1 MEWVKSL
8 LGYITSG
15 VNFNHPEIL
24 LIILTLTIVNEIGFP
39 LFFAM
44 EILLFFISYQYGPL
58 SAQSLLLLAI
68 LLAGREIGANSLYF
82 AARGL
87 GSRYL
92 DWLEKRSARTMRA
105 VEKFKLK
112 LNDKPVVMV
121 AMVRITPGL
130 LQVPSVTAGVVRL
143 RLLSFFEGVALS
155 SLINELI
162 VIFLGF
168 SARFLLPRMDTQP
181 KTYLGVSFG
190 ALIAF
195 VWIILFLLIRHKSN
209 KHHPQKERVI

>member
-1 MEWVKSL
+1 MEWIKSL
-8 LGYITSG
+8 LSYITSG
-15 VNFNHPEIL
+15 VNLNHPEIL

-39 LFFAM
+39 LFFAL

-58 SAQSLLLLAI
+58 SSQSLLLLAI
-68 LLAGREIGANSLYF
+68 LLCGREIGANSFYF

-87 GSRYL
+87 GSRFL

-105 VEKFKLK
+105 VEKFKTR
-112 LNDKPVVMV
+112 LNDKPVIMV
-121 AMVRITPGL
+121 TMVRITPGL

-143 RLLSFFEGVALS
+143 RILSFFEGVALS
-155 SLINELI
+155 SLINDFI

-168 SARFLLPRMDTQP
+168 SARFLLPRLGTQP
-181 KTYLGVSFG
+181 KTYLGVSFC

-195 VWIILFLLIRHKSN
+195 VWIILFLLYRHKSV
-209 KHHPQKERVI
+209 KHEKQKERVI

>member
-155 SLINELI
+155 SLINDLI

-209 KHHPQKERVI
+209 KHHQQKERVI

>member
-1 MEWVKSL
+1 MEWIKSL

-15 VNFNHPEIL
+15 VSLNHPEIL

-39 LFFAM
+39 LFFAL

-92 DWLEKRSARTMRA
+92 EWLEKRSARTMRA

-155 SLINELI
+155 SLINDFI

-168 SARFLLPRMDTQP
+168 SARFLLPRLDTQP

-209 KHHPQKERVI
+209 KHHPQKERVS

>member
-155 SLINELI
+155 SLINDLI

>member
-1 MEWVKSL
+1 MEWIKSL

-15 VNFNHPEIL
+15 VNLNHPEIL
-24 LIILTLTIVNEIGFP
+24 LIILTLTVVNEIGFP
-39 LFFAM
+39 LFFAL
-44 EILLFFISYQYGPL
+44 EILLFFVSYQYGPL

-92 DWLEKRSARTMRA
+92 DWLEKRSSRTMRA

-155 SLINELI
+155 SLINDFL

-168 SARFLLPRMDTQP
+168 SARFLLPRLDTQP

-209 KHHPQKERVI
+209 KHQQQKERVN

>member
-1 MEWVKSL
+1 MEWIKSL

-15 VNFNHPEIL
+15 VNLNHPEIL

-39 LFFAM
+39 LFFAL

-130 LQVPSVTAGVVRL
+130 LQVPSVTSGVVRL

-155 SLINELI
+155 SLINDFL

-168 SARFLLPRMDTQP
+168 SARFLLPRLDTQP

-195 VWIILFLLIRHKSN
+195 VWIILFLLIRRKSN
-209 KHHPQKERVI
+209 KHQQQKERVN